1 MNRKTRIIISC
12 ILVVFAFG
20 MGLFAYAQ
28 ANGNNTAM
36 ADGGTGF
43 FVDGNGKIAI
53 PSGGTDEEAKKN
65 RGTEDNP
72 FFVLEIAPWEGLAHF
87 GYLIDGCEPVNV
99 WEMCLDGKSENV
111 YGKAGNSLYENG
123 SPVTYTYWED
133 EVPDWLR
140 SRLPSPNNG
149 TPQYGTMEYVGE
161 GNGNYKLAEGKCEEA
176 EGGDYLWKK
185 LSVEECKKINWP
197 ENQNYINSER
207 KQGESFLYCFNNPYP
222 NHYEVTIQTISHK
235 NTFLRES
242 IGLAYEF
249 DENGIRRAISDEE
262 QIKKRIK
269 DYKSVVYTV
278 TPEDLN
284 MNLELIERADLIFF
298 ASDASASEAINAYKG
313 GYAKQEYFSHDE
325 STVLGKRKENKEGAD
340 FTTNQLD
347 WSAVLKIY
355 ERALDKDKACPIV
368 WDTSI
373 ASLIAADHTK
383 AVTLNGTFADGTEVN
398 WSMAAGTQNNLYKLY
413 LLLYMMPAATFDVLY
428 GDPGSFPTA
437 AVDRDDVTDKQG
449 NKLQTGLLSWYT
461 SADAQS
467 YWDRFSFYPWALM
480 PNRNSDEYT
489 PVLNSLEIMGDGADG
504 VVVFGFSRGNNQNC
518 VRNGFFLTDGGTQF
532 FTGFDKES
540 GVGKNQY
547 NHDIYEYFK
556 GIGLDKEHLSPA
568 ECLYYLLHGLT
579 EDTVNSDS
587 YKILELQPSP
597 VYQSQTFWEIFFAT
611 YANTTGTI
619 TVDRMTTSEFIG
631 KNVECISEYDLIY
644 IGMNKLA
651 ADPVM
656 HSDYTYAHTG
666 PRITLPKPEESA
678 TKKMFGWLGSGLE
691 DVENN
696 FVYSGND
703 LTLAAKAQLKAYA
716 DNGQALL
723 FGNGF
728 FSKQLQGGTWVASG
742 KIERSSH
749 IYDLQDEISNQLYED
764 ALTGVRER
772 DNSGKPNN
780 TKGYPNIDA
789 ALAIK
794 AKTDLRA
801 ALANARSVELIDCT
815 SPRLY
820 DEAKSNAE
828 KYIDSDRT
836 LRYEFIL
843 KAPAGSDYE
852 LKLYVDINGDGKFAP
867 EEDIDVNVYEALSK
881 GKRGNITDRKKLR
894 GGKRYIVERTVL
906 DRVGSVSWKLDIVKG
921 GTVYKSLEGVSAI
934 RADSSEVEDL
944 CILQILPKEK
954 EYFPCTVYL
963 PQNGEVSG
971 DTVTGLPSGTP
982 DAIKAVT
989 AKFWELT
996 RDINGMNIKFV
1007 RKTQDEVNEA
1017 LNGNPNY
1024 LRENYDMLILGFAD
1038 MYESV
1043 TLPVVTNAIDDYIK
1057 SGRAVLFTHDSAAFT
1072 GAGGW
1077 GMAFT
1082 EKFRDIFGMDRYDVL
1097 KYGAKTGEARGDFP
1111 YLPIDN
1117 SSDKPK
1123 NLMSEVVSG
1132 SNHYLLAQGF
1142 TNPTLLRFMNA
1153 SAENHYDGKFFE
1165 ATKAS
1170 RVNRGAIT
1178 EYPYKIPQNI
1188 AVATTHPQ
1196 YYQLD
1201 LERNDVVV
1209 WYCLSGEDSADSV
1222 VKNYYKAT
1230 PNDVRNN
1237 YYIYNVGNV
1246 TYSGIGHNG
1255 FMTEDEIKLFINT
1268 FVAAYRATAKPV
1280 RAVIV
1285 NDDAVLN
1292 YNKYFMCV
1300 DVNSSDAAKAFGND
1314 IVESYRLQKTDG
1326 SGYTL
1331 DTTETAQSKRVYFY
1345 IKNANTYGN
1354 VEYDLK
1360 LSVDGTETPLA
1371 IFKKVPPDV
1380 PEVFMDGNSNRFE
1393 AGAANVYYVDV
1404 PLKLETAG
1412 SEHAI
1417 GTTELQ
1423 IDITMTYGTGADRTT
1438 TDPSETVA
1446 YIIPRGLFDLD

>member
-207 KQGESFLYCFNNPYP
+207 KQGESFLYCFNSPCP
-222 NHYEVTIQTISHK
+222 NHYEGTIQTISHK

-249 DENGIRRAISDEE
+249 DENGIRYALPEE
-262 QIKKRIK
+262 KVQERIEK
-269 DYKSVVYTV
+269 YKTVVYTV

-355 ERALDKDKACPIV
+355 ERALDKEKACPIV
-368 WDTSI
+368 WDTHI
-373 ASLIAADHTK
+373 ENKIAADHTK
-383 AVTLNGTFADGTEVN
+383 AVTLNGTFADGTEIN

-461 SADAQS
+461 SADAKS
-467 YWDRFSFYPWALM
+467 YWGQYSFYPWDLL
-480 PNRNSDEYT
+480 PKKDEST
-489 PVLNSLEIMGDGADG
+489 FIPILDSLEIMGNGGGDIYHFDAGAA
-504 VVVFGFSRGNNQNC
+504 QNC

-532 FTGFDKES
+532 FSTFDKEVS

-547 NHDIYEYFK
+547 NYDIYNYFK
-556 GIGLDKEHLSPA
+556 SIGLGDKEHLSPA
-568 ECLYYLLHGLT
+568 ECLYYLLHGVT
-579 EDTVNSDS
+579 EDSATNNDS

-597 VYQSQTFWEIFFAT
+597 VYHTEMFWKTFFAT
-611 YANTTGTI
+611 YTNTTGTI

-631 KNVECISEYDLIY
+631 KNIECISEYDLIY

-651 ADPVM
+651 ADPAM
-656 HSDYTYAHTG
+656 HSNYTYAHTG
-666 PRITLPKPEESA
+666 PRITLPKPEKYE

-703 LTLAAKAQLKAYA
+703 LTLAAKESLKKYV
-716 DNGQALL
+716 NSGSALL

-728 FSKQLQGGTWVASG
+728 FADAAATTANSTAPQIIDRNSNL
-742 KIERSSH
+742 
-749 IYDLQDEISNQLYED
+749 YDLQKEIGTSKHLYEG
-764 ALTGVRER
+764 ALI
-772 DNSGKPNN
+772 S
-780 TKGYPNIDA
+780 A
-789 ALAIK
+789 AHHIK
-794 AKTDLRA
+794 AKTDLRL
-801 ALANARSVELIDCT
+801 ALAMARSVELLDCT

-881 GKRGNITDRKKLR
+881 GNRGNITDRKKLR

-906 DRVGSVSWKLDIVKG
+906 DRIGSVSWKLDIVKG

-954 EYFPCTVYL
+954 LYFPCTVYL

-996 RDINGMNIKFV
+996 RDINGMNIEFV

-1043 TLPVVTNAIDDYIK
+1043 TLPTVTDAIDDYIK

-1077 GMAFT
+1077 GVAFT

-1097 KYGAKTGEARGDFP
+1097 KYGARTGEARGDFP
-1111 YLPIDN
+1111 YLPIYR
-1117 SSDKPK
+1117 SADKPAK
-1123 NLMSEVVSG
+1123 LMSEMVSG
-1132 SNHYLLAQGF
+1132 SDHYLLTQGF

-1153 SAENHYDGKFFE
+1153 SDDKPDGKFFE

-1170 RVNRGAIT
+1170 QVNRGAIT
-1178 EYPYKIPQNI
+1178 EYPYKIPQDI

-1209 WYCLSGEDSADSV
+1209 WYCLSGENAADSV

-1292 YNKYFMCV
+1292 YNKYYMCV
-1300 DVNSSDAAKAFGND
+1300 DVNSSDAGKAFGNA

-1326 SGYTL
+1326 SGYAL
-1331 DTTETAQSKRVYFY
+1331 DTTVTAQSKRVYFY

-1354 VEYDLK
+1354 VEYGLK
-1360 LSVDGTETPLA
+1360 LSVDGTEMPLA
-1371 IFKKVPPDV
+1371 IFKKEGDA
-1380 PEVFMDGNSNRFE
+1380 EVFMDMKTPGTNFKAS
-1393 AGAANVYYVDV
+1393 AADIYYVDV
-1404 PLKLETAG
+1404 PLTLEAAG
-1412 SEHAI
+1412 GEQAV
-1417 GTTELQ
+1417 GTTELK
-1423 IDITMTYGTGADRTT
+1423 IDITMTYGTGTDKTT
-1438 TDPSETVA
+1438 TDPSQTVA

>member
-28 ANGNNTAM
+28 ANGNPKAL

-43 FVDGNGKIAI
+43 FVDGNGKIAV
-53 PSGGTDEEAKKN
+53 PAGGTDAAAKQS

-413 LLLYMMPAATFDVLY
+413 LLLYMMPAATFKTIY
-428 GDPGSFPTA
+428 GDPGDLGKFPVTT
-437 AVDRDDVTDKQG
+437 VDRDDVTDKEG
-449 NKLQTGLLSWYT
+449 NKLKTGLLSWYT

-480 PNRNSDEYT
+480 PSRNSDEYT

-631 KNVECISEYDLIY
+631 KNIECISEYDLIY

-651 ADPVM
+651 ADPAM
-656 HSDYTYAHTG
+656 HPNFTYAHTG
-666 PRITLPKPEESA
+666 RSFSFPA
-678 TKKMFGWLGSGLE
+678 TRPVAEYERVLGWLKSGDNE
-691 DVENN
+691 VENH
-696 FVYSGND
+696 FICSGND
-703 LTLAAKAQLKAYA
+703 LTVAAKEKLKEYVAS
-716 DNGQALL
+716 GSGLL

-728 FSKQLQGGTWVASG
+728 FSSADAAVASNQIDRNSNMY
-742 KIERSSH
+742 K
-749 IYDLQDEISNQLYED
+749 LQKEVGPSKRLYEG
-764 ALTGVRER
+764 ALV
-772 DNSGKPNN
+772 S
-780 TKGYPNIDA
+780 A
-789 ALAIK
+789 AHHIK
-794 AKTDLRA
+794 AKTDLRL
-801 ALANARSVELIDCT
+801 ALANARSVELVVHE
-815 SPRLY
+815 SPILY
-820 DEAKSNAE
+820 DGTKSDAE
-828 KYIDSDRT
+828 KYINYYDNSNRT
-836 LRYEFIL
+836 LRYKFTL
-843 KAPAGSDYE
+843 KAPAGTSYK
-852 LKLYVDINGDGKFAP
+852 LALYVDINGDGKYSS
-867 EEDIDVNVYEALSK
+867 EENIDVNVYATLPS
-881 GKRGNITDRKKLR
+881 GNRGNVVTTLQ
-894 GGKRYIVERTVL
+894 GGNTYIVERTVL
-906 DRVGSVSWKLDIVKG
+906 DRVGSISWKLDIVKG
-921 GTVYKSLEGVSAI
+921 STVYASLEGVSAI
-934 RADSSEVEDL
+934 QANSSEVEEL
-944 CILQILPKEK
+944 CILQILPDMR
-954 EYFPCTVYL
+954 PVTVYL

-971 DTVTGLPSGTP
+971 NTVTGLPA
-982 DAIKAVT
+982 DASDAMKSVT

-996 RDINGMNIKFV
+996 RDINGMNIEFV
-1007 RKTQDEVNEA
+1007 RKTQDEVKAALEA
-1017 LNGNPNY
+1017 DPAYLLNS
-1024 LRENYDMLILGFAD
+1024 YDMLIIGFAD
-1038 MYESV
+1038 AYDSKGENIVMD
-1043 TLPVVTNAIDDYIK
+1043 AIEQYVA
-1057 SGRAVLFTHDSAAFT
+1057 SGRAVLFTHDNSAFIGNGSIGATFT
-1072 GAGGW
+1072 QR
-1077 GMAFT
+1077 
-1082 EKFRDIFGMDRYDVL
+1082 FRDSFGMDRYDVL
-1097 KYGAKTGEARGDFP
+1097 EHAGKPGESRADYP
-1111 YLPIDN
+1111 YLPV
-1117 SSDKPK
+1117 SDSDDENK
-1123 NLMSEVVSG
+1123 MAEVVSG
-1132 SNHYLLAQGF
+1132 SKHYLLTQGF
-1142 TNPTLLRFMNA
+1142 TNGALLRFDHA
-1153 SAENHYDGKFFE
+1153 PEEGDDLLIT
-1165 ATKAS
+1165 TKVS
-1170 RVNRGAIT
+1170 QVNKGAIT

-1188 AVATTHPQ
+1188 DVAPTHPQ

-1201 LERNDVVV
+1201 LERDDVVV
-1209 WYCLSGEDSADSV
+1209 WYCLGSNPSWNIHWNGKVME
-1222 VKNYYKAT
+1222 YYNAS

-1237 YYIYNVGNV
+1237 YYIYNIRNV
-1246 TYSGIGHNG
+1246 TYSGVGHDG
-1255 FMTEDEIKLFINT
+1255 TMTEDEIKLFINT

-1292 YNKYFMCV
+1292 HNEYFMCV

-1314 IVESYRLQKTDG
+1314 IVESYWLQKTDG
-1326 SGYTL
+1326 SGYAL

-1345 IKNANTYGN
+1345 IKNSNTYGN
-1354 VEYDLK
+1354 VEYDLTLFVNGVEK
-1360 LSVDGTETPLA
+1360 SLA
-1371 IFKKVPPDV
+1371 IFKQDGD
-1380 PEVFMDGNSNRFE
+1380 VFMDGKTDSTKFQ
-1393 AGAANVYYVDV
+1393 ASAAHIYYVDV
-1404 PLKLETAG
+1404 PLTLEAAG
-1412 SEHAI
+1412 GEQAV
-1417 GTTELQ
+1417 GTTELK
-1423 IDITMTYGTGADRTT
+1423 IDITMTYGTGTDKTT
-1438 TDPSETVA
+1438 TEPSQTVA